1 MRGSGKEPR
10 KDKTKEHWVDWSAK
24 FWVATI
30 EGKDAVDALCVK
42 MLYEGKETFRSYR

>member
-10 KDKTKEHWVDWSAK
+10 KDKTKERWVDESAK
-24 FWVATI
+24 FWIAAI

-42 MLYEGKETFRSYR
+42 MPYEKKETFRSYQ